1 MGTFMFSPET
11 RIDDD
16 DDAPAVEDDG
26 DAPVDAVGVGGF
38 ALSADA
44 VLDRGASD
52 YLVVVLVPGGAD
64 CCRGSRRACAAS
76 SAVGGLPL
84 GVQLGCSCCGCR
96 CCWPVGTAS
105 LPWPTFSS
113 ARELGGHV
121 CCVRSSMRRDGLRS
135 TASSGCSPA
144 ICAMISLISRSA
156 EVASRTCSR
165 AHLTAVARCASQT
178 A

>member
-84 GVQLGCSCCGCR
+84 GVQLGCSCCGCVVAFTLANVLMVPCSFLSCVWVCFR
-96 CCWPVGTAS
+96 SCVGGSIACISMQGLATA
-105 LPWPTFSS
+105 
-113 ARELGGHV
+113 
-121 CCVRSSMRRDGLRS
+121 C
-135 TASSGCSPA
+135 
-144 ICAMISLISRSA
+144 
-156 EVASRTCSR
+156 
-165 AHLTAVARCASQT
+165 
-178 A
+178 